1 MNYRNS
7 IDLADIYNLLSLASK
22 YPEKE
27 WLTQGFMTNL
37 LAILREAELEQ
48 EADNLA
54 ALTDLAPD
62 DLENLQIEYTRLFIN
77 AVPGTIA
84 PPFGSIYLHNDR
96 SLYGPSTVK
105 VKDFYRQHGF
115 EIKNPAAIPDELSL
129 ELEFL
134 GLLVSQGME
143 EEEEEFL
150 ALYFRPWFKKFSDVV
165 INETTQPFYRAVVR
179 LIDFFTTKEEI

>member
-1 MNYRNS
+1 MNYQNT
-7 IDLADIYNLLSLASK
+7 INLADIYRLLSLATK

-27 WLTQGFMTNL
+27 WLTPGFMTNL
-37 LAILREAELEQ
+37 LAILREARMEKEAEELSSLE
-48 EADNLA
+48 NPG
-54 ALTDLAPD
+54 PD
-62 DLENLQIEYTRLFIN
+62 DLENLQVEYTRLFIN

-84 PPFGSIYLHNDR
+84 PPFGSIYLHADR

-115 EIKNPAAIPDELSL
+115 EIKNPAAIPDELTL

-134 GLLVSQGME
+134 GLLVAEGKA

-150 ALYFRPWFKKFSDVV
+150 ALYFRPWFRKFSDVV

>member
-1 MNYRNS
+1 MNYQNS

-27 WLTQGFMTNL
+27 WLTQGLMTNF
-37 LAILREAELEQ
+37 LAILREAGLGK
-48 EADNLA
+48 EADS
-54 ALTDLAPD
+54 LTDLINPNPD
-62 DLENLQIEYTRLFIN
+62 YLENLQVEYTRLFIN
-77 AVPGTIA
+77 AVPGTVA
-84 PPFGSIYLHNDR
+84 PPFGSIYLDNDR

-134 GLLVSQGME
+134 GLLVSQGKAEDE
-143 EEEEEFL
+143 EKFL
-150 ALYFRPWFKKFSDVV
+150 ALYFRPWFKKFSQVV
-165 INETTQPFYRAVVR
+165 ISETSEPFYRAVVC
-179 LIDFFTTKEEI
+179 LIDFFTTKEEN